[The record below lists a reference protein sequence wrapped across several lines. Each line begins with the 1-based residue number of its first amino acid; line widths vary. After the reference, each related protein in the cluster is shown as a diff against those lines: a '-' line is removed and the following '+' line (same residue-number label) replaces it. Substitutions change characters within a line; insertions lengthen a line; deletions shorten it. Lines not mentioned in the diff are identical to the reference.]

1 MKIPDNYENIDNA
14 YNALL
19 EREVSNTSFPGVEG
33 SVGDP
38 GPAGNGSVEEMAVK
52 SDGGMNDLWIK
63 NFIKSVGW
71 KPKTRGFYIDG
82 ATGYAEFSNVFVSGE
97 IQAAIGLI
105 GGWVVS
111 ADALKDAS
119 GTVGMSSAVTTGDDI
134 RFWAGHATPSSAP
147 FRVTEAGV
155 FIATSATIIGSI
167 TATSGAIGGWTIN
180 AASIVSPSGKLMMDA
195 TNNRYIVN
203 DGTNDRVLMG
213 FLSGGF

>member
-1 MKIPDNYENIDNA
+1 MKTPDNYENIDNPYSA
-14 YNALL
+14 TL
-19 EREVSNTSFPGVEG
+19 EREASKTSLPVAESSIGN
-33 SVGDP
+33 P

-97 IQAAIGLI
+97 IQALLGLI
-105 GGWVVS
+105 GGWVIS
-111 ADALKDAS
+111 ETSLKDAA
-119 GTVGMSSAVTTGDDI
+119 GTVGMSSAVTAGDDV
-134 RFWAGHATPSSAP
+134 RFWAGNTTPGSAP

-155 FIATSATIIGSI
+155 LTSTSAL
-167 TATSGAIGGWTIN
+167 IGGWTIDST
-180 AASIVSPSGKLMMDA
+180 SIRDTGSNVKMDS
-195 TNNRYIVN
+195 TNKRFIVN
-203 DGTNDRVLMG
+203 DGTNDRVLLG